1 MYNGVGFGEEPLDTQ
16 RAPHEVERRAARGAV
31 VGAVDTV
38 AVDAVHAP
46 KPGAVKV
53 AAVCTGAADDGGTAL
68 V

>member
-1 MYNGVGFGEEPLDTQ
+1 MYNGVGFGEELLDTQ
-16 RAPHEVERRAARGAV
+16 RALHEVARRAARDAV
-31 VGAVDTV
+31 VGAVDAV
-38 AVDAVHAP
+38 AVDAVHSP